1 IGNIKPKRKISKQIC
16 IQLGW
21 KPQYGLFDVLPLVL
35 QVNGKDP
42 DLYEIPPHL
51 ILEVPMEHP
60 QYKWFQDLGLKW
72 YAVPAVSNMLLE
84 IGGIEFTACP
94 FNGW

>member
-1 IGNIKPKRKISKQIC
+1 VFLKIC

-35 QVNGKDP
+35 QVNGEDP

-51 ILEVPMEHP
+51 ILEVSMEHP
-60 QYKWFQDLGLKW
+60 Q
-72 YAVPAVSNMLLE
+72 
-84 IGGIEFTACP
+84 
-94 FNGW
+94 